1 MVKRRNFPPFGD
13 VKNIGKQKRK
23 QPKVAFSLAIR
34 EIETFIKI
42 THHKKKSSSQKLARG
57 TEIQA

>member
-1 MVKRRNFPPFGD
+1 MVKRRNFPAFGD

-23 QPKVAFSLAIR
+23 QPKVAFSLVIR

-42 THHKKKSSSQKLARG
+42 THHKKKNQVHKN
-57 TEIQA
+57 